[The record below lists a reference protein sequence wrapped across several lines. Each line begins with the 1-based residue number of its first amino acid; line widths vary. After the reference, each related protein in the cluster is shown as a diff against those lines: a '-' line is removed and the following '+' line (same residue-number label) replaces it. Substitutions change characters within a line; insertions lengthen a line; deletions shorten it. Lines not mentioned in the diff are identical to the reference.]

1 MNKATI
7 VAVLGLLTSVVS
19 HAGNILATN
28 YDEGT
33 LAQRPFSTVAGT
45 PIGLTGASGVVQLGS
60 FTSADPGALIAGLG
74 SPAGLAALL
83 ADFISFGTSSSIGS
97 DFPGLY
103 AADKSSPIA
112 SDSPLVGK
120 SIYTLIGNN
129 ATLAGSTELAIIRDN
144 ESFAA
149 DNPVF
154 EALADISATS
164 SVILFGS
171 PTGPGFTTAL
181 GAATSSLSL
190 APAVPEPMSA
200 ALLLSGLA
208 LVARRRRA

>member
-7 VAVLGLLTSVVS
+7 VAVLGLLTASVS
-19 HAGNILATN
+19 QAGNILATN
-28 YDEGT
+28 FDEGT
-33 LAQRPFSTVAGT
+33 SAQLPFSTVAGA
-45 PIGLTGASGVVQLGS
+45 PIGLAGGTGIVQLGS
-60 FTSADPGALIAGLG
+60 FTTADPGALIAGLG

-83 ADFISFGTSSSIGS
+83 ADFISFGTSSQIGT
-97 DFPGLY
+97 DFAGLY
-103 AADKSSPIA
+103 ASDKSSPIA

-129 ATLAGSTELAIIRDN
+129 ATLAGSTEMAIIRDDQ
-144 ESFAA
+144 SFAA

-154 EALADISATS
+154 EALADVSASS
-164 SVILFGS
+164 SVILFG
-171 PTGPGFTTAL
+171 TAGGPGFTTAL

-190 APAVPEPMSA
+190 KPVVPEPMSA

-208 LVARRRRA
+208 LAARRRRA